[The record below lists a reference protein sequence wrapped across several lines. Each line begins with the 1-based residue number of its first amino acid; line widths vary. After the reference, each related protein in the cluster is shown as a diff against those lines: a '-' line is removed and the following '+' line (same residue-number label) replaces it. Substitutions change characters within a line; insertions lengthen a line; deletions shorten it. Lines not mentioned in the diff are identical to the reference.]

1 MSFFVSQMAKARGTG
16 RRAEINHLAILKV
29 VHFHSILITDLVIV
43 GKQSKVQYLRTE
55 ANDLSGNPVRT
66 IPNNPVPV
74 VPVRLGLSG
83 NLNVLCS
90 DDKRPR
96 NRLGANAGI
105 LALSRKHY
113 F

>member
-66 IPNNPVPV
+66 IPV